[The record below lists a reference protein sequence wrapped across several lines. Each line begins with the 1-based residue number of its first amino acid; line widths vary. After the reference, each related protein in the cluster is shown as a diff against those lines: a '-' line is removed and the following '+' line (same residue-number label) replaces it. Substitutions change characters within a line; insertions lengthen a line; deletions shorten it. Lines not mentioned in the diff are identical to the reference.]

1 MTAYTLTVASM
12 AAVTQAVDA
21 DPTSRRLLAAGGAVF
36 LASDTVLGTRDLVLA
51 GRPDASTR
59 WMERVVMATYTL
71 AQVLL
76 GLGFRR
82 LEGSPRGQTPAAR

>member
-1 MTAYTLTVASM
+1 MSSPSPAAAPPLLVRLPNPLGDALMATPLLTALHRAEP
-12 AAVTQAVDA
+12 AR
-21 DPTSRRLLAAGGAVF
+21 P
-36 LASDTVLGTRDLVLA
+36 LVLA

-76 GLGFRR
+76 GLGLRR
-82 LEGSPRGQTPAAR
+82 LVPAQPPTAV